1 MSTPASSSFPKT
13 AFVVGGARGI
23 GAAIVRRFAND
34 GAKVAFT
41 YTNAEDKALAL
52 VAEVEAGGGTALSIR
67 ADSAD
72 AEALAAAI
80 AGSVRA
86 HGGLDV
92 LVNNAGLLVRH
103 TIDDYSLADFDRMLA
118 VNVRG
123 VFVAA
128 KAAASHMKA
137 GGRIVTIGSIVADR
151 AGFPGTSVYGMTKAA
166 VAGLVRGLAR
176 DLGPRGITVNNVQPG
191 PIETDMTPGD
201 GATGEMLRAM
211 SPLGRMGRPEEVA
224 DFVAYLVGPQAAYF
238 NGASLTIDGGF
249 MA

>member
-1 MSTPASSSFPKT
+1 MTTPVSSLPKT

-23 GAAIVRRFAND
+23 GAAIVRRFAKD
-34 GAKVAFT
+34 GMKVAFT
-41 YTNAEDKALAL
+41 YTSAEAKALAL
-52 VAEVEAGGGTALSIR
+52 VAEIQAAGGTALCIR

-72 AEALAAAI
+72 AEALTAAI
-80 AGSVRA
+80 DGSVRVHA
-86 HGGLDV
+86 GLDV
-92 LVNNAGLLVRH
+92 LVNNAGLLGRH
-103 TIDDYSLADFDRMLA
+103 MIDDYSLADFDRMLA

-123 VFVAA
+123 AFVAA

-191 PIETDMTPGD
+191 PTDTDMAPQD
-201 GATGEMLRAM
+201 DATAGMLKAM
-211 SPLGRMGRPEEVA
+211 SPLGRIGRPEEIA
-224 DFVAYLVGPQAAYF
+224 DFVAYLVSPQASYF